1 MIMDLPLS
9 KTIQLED
16 NIADTKREGYVS
28 AQKGQ
33 QDFVLDFL

>member
-1 MIMDLPLS
+1 MIMDLPLF

-16 NIADTKREGYVS
+16 DIAETKTEGYVS
-28 AQKGQ
+28 GQKSQ